1 MARSPLILAA
11 LAKAA
16 KADLSL
22 ARTVELTSGNAG
34 YFDAALITD
43 QAGENYVLRMPRNS
57 RAYLDLQTE
66 LHALKA
72 LRAVAGSLPFE
83 FPRLLGSTKD
93 SDGVPA
99 ILLSYVYG
107 GEIDIANLSGTD
119 AFATNLGTA
128 LAALHN
134 LPASVVEQA
143 GLPIYT
149 SSDVVKQKVAL
160 MDRAAAT
167 GLVPAA
173 LLQRWETALEDVNL
187 FRFTPTVV
195 HGELTGGT
203 VLEEQGQVGGV
214 LGWNHLQVGDPAE
227 DFVWVVGYGLPDFS
241 YAVLHAYS
249 ASRAVDSNLQQR
261 AQLYSELNYAQ
272 WLVSAVESKDEAN
285 TEFYAQTLHNLNAHL
300 EEAEALAM
308 EPTPL
313 AAETSLAAGDRMTS
327 DDFLLAPA
335 FADSPSELPMPE
347 LEPEARDEGFLSGIE
362 LGQVADESTPTRPMP
377 VIQIP
382 DEDPAPSR
390 DKDEL
395 F

>member
-227 DFVWVVGYGLPDFS
+227 DFRWLSGGALPSTFEDAMLN
-241 YAVLHAYS
+241 YRAARPS
-249 ASRAVDSNLQQR
+249 ADENFAQR
-261 AQLYSELNYAQ
+261 AMLYSELELGT
-272 WLVSAVESKDEAN
+272 WLLHCLAVGDPEQIKQAEELLVELKDNLEAGNLKDLTATSFVGLAAAAAIIPAATPTQELSAVAQEPEPAVEEIEEVTAASIFDEVAGIDNDEAIDSERE
-285 TEFYAQTLHNLNAHL
+285 TKETNL
-300 EEAEALAM
+300 
-308 EPTPL
+308 
-313 AAETSLAAGDRMTS
+313 
-327 DDFLLAPA
+327 
-335 FADSPSELPMPE
+335 
-347 LEPEARDEGFLSGIE
+347 
-362 LGQVADESTPTRPMP
+362 
-377 VIQIP
+377 
-382 DEDPAPSR
+382 
-390 DKDEL
+390 DEL